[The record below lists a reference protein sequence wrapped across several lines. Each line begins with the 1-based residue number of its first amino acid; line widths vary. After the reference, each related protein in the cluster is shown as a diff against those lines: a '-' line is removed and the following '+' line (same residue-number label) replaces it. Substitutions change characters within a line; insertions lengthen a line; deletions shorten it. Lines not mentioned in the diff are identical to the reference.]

1 MNSVAVAVPDKN
13 DSDYEIAVRG
23 LLQSILDEETDVEN
37 RASLGPTIPIR
48 LFQVLRMIALGTGVE
63 DLVGPGASAM
73 VYQSGANLG
82 RILGH
87 AVNQSQ
93 DKDLD
98 TYVGEIAL
106 LCKRLSIGIV
116 VPTKVNLDAG
126 EINFRVDEC
135 VSCAGI
141 HGVNA
146 PICHFEAGMVGG
158 IVGKF
163 AGRSIKATETK
174 CNAIGDKTCAI
185 EAKIL

>member
-1 MNSVAVAVPDKN
+1 MNSVVQQDQIV
-13 DSDYEIAVRG
+13 SDYEIAQRV
-23 LLQSILDEETDVEN
+23 LLDSILTGETDVEN
-37 RASLGPTIPIR
+37 RETLGPTIPIR

-63 DLVGPGASAM
+63 DMIGPGASAM
-73 VYQSGANLG
+73 VYQSGAHLG

-87 AVNQSQ
+87 AVNQSK

-98 TYVGEIAL
+98 AYVGEIGL
-106 LCKRLSIGIV
+106 LCKRLNIGIV
-116 VPTKVNLDAG
+116 VPTKVDLDAG
-126 EINFRVDEC
+126 EIGFRVDEC

-158 IVGKF
+158 IVGDF
-163 AGRSIKATETK
+163 SGRSVRATETK

-185 EAKIL
+185 ETKIL

>member
-1 MNSVAVAVPDKN
+1 MNTVAIQDQPS
-13 DSDYEIAVRG
+13 SDYEIATRG
-23 LLQSILDEETDVEN
+23 LLQSILNDETEVEN
-37 RASLGPTIPIR
+37 RMTLGPTIPIR

-63 DLVGPGASAM
+63 NLMGPGASAM
-73 VYQSGANLG
+73 VYQSGVNLG
-82 RILGH
+82 RIFGT
-87 AVNQSQ
+87 AVNETK

-98 TYVGEIAL
+98 TYVGEIGL

-116 VPTKVNLDAG
+116 VPTKVDLNSG

-141 HGVNA
+141 HSVNA

-158 IVGKF
+158 IVGEF
-163 AGRSIKATETK
+163 VGQNVKATETK

-185 EAKIL
+185 ATKIL

>member
-1 MNSVAVAVPDKN
+1 MNSIAVQDKN
-13 DSDYEIAVRG
+13 SSDYEIAVRG
-23 LLQSILDEETDVEN
+23 LLQSILDEKTDVEN
-37 RASLGPTIPIR
+37 RATLGANIPIQ
-48 LFQVLRMIALGTGVE
+48 LFQVLRMIALGTGME

-87 AVNQSQ
+87 AVNQSK

-98 TYVGEIAL
+98 NYVEEIAS

-126 EINFRVDEC
+126 EIDFRVDEC

-141 HGVNA
+141 SGVNA

-158 IVGKF
+158 IVGEF
-163 AGRSIKATETK
+163 AGRTIKATETK